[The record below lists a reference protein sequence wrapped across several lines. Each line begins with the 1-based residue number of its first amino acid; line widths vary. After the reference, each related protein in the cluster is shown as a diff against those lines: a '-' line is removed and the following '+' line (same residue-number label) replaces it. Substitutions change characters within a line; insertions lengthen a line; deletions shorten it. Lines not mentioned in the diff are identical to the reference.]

1 MPEEGPNVNWLMLE
15 MLDDKLEADNFAR
28 TLDIGICAQYI
39 IHGARK
45 ESIHKTVWNLD
56 KSLKSLFWLFNDSPS
71 MWEAY
76 SVEGDTDKFPMRFA
90 LLLY

>member
-1 MPEEGPNVNWLMLE
+1 MLE

-71 MWEAY
+71 MWKTY